1 MNIAFVSCVKYGLSC
16 FEELLNNSIPVKLCI
31 TLKDELGKKKS
42 GRVFFDKTCGLHGV
56 KILKINHIND
66 KEVLDSLISN
76 DIDWLF
82 IVGWS
87 QIAGQEVLSSLN
99 KGAIGMHPTL
109 LPEGRGRA
117 PIPWAIIKNLKVT
130 GVTLFKIN
138 EKVDKGDILLQRKIR
153 IYKNETATTLYR
165 KVELSQ
171 INLIKSII
179 PKLKNNSFKITKQN
193 EMKASYW
200 PKRSPED
207 GEISLTSLVADAE
220 RKVRAL
226 THPYPGAFIIINEQK
241 IIIWN
246 CKIRKTKS
254 KKKLSI
260 QLKDGFLEC
269 LSWTKE

>member
-87 QIAGQEVLSSLN
+87 QIAGQEVISSLN

-138 EKVDKGDILLQRKIR
+138 EKVDKGDIFLQRKIR

-171 INLIKSII
+171 I
-179 PKLKNNSFKITKQN
+179 
-193 EMKASYW
+193 
-200 PKRSPED
+200 
-207 GEISLTSLVADAE
+207 IS
-220 RKVRAL
+220 
-226 THPYPGAFIIINEQK
+226 
-241 IIIWN
+241 
-246 CKIRKTKS
+246 
-254 KKKLSI
+254 
-260 QLKDGFLEC
+260 
-269 LSWTKE
+269 